1 MLAAVEVEQCRL
13 APRDPCGGEGLRGR
27 LGHHLKTAKALGLD
41 VRRHEGFICLKKT
54 AARDPRLAKR

>member
-1 MLAAVEVEQCRL
+1 VLAAVEVEQCRL
-13 APRDPCGGEGLRGR
+13 ALVTLAAEGLRGR